1 MVRREVFDR
10 CAGFDERLT
19 NGEDIVFLLRAR
31 EHGHFRH
38 VPEVLLRK
46 AMRPLYP
53 TNLDRE
59 QNCDLF
65 IQAVRERYGA
75 SATDLIREFRRNR
88 MKLMKHMA
96 NLLTQEGRPRDA
108 RRCLAR
114 VIYYQPTS
122 PKAWRRYLQT
132 FLPARAPRQTSRT
145 KDSEA

>member
-1 MVRREVFDR
+1 M
-10 CAGFDERLT
+10 G
-19 NGEDIVFLLRAR
+19 
-31 EHGHFRH
+31 
-38 VPEVLLRK
+38 
-46 AMRPLYP
+46 PLYP

-59 QNCDLF
+59 QNVDAF
-65 IQAVRERYGA
+65 IQAIRERYGA
-75 SATDLIREFRRNR
+75 SADSLIREFRHNR

-122 PKAWRRYLQT
+122 PKAYRRYLQT
-132 FLPARAPRQTSRT
+132 FLPARAPRPFS